1 MEEKEQYFAALNR
14 GEDVSSLL
22 INGLPFT
29 TRMVY
34 ETTRLCMKG
43 LAPRLATEEMNIADK
58 FVIPKGKKFF
68 RILRI
73 DLNFHIRLLSYVP
86 L

>member
-1 MEEKEQYFAALNR
+1 MAEKEEYFAALHR
-14 GEDVSSLL
+14 GEDVSNLL

-43 LAPRLATEEMNIADK
+43 LAPRYAIEEMNIADK
-58 FVIPKGKKFF
+58 FVVPKGKKFK
-68 RILRI
+68 I
-73 DLNFHIRLLSYVP
+73 
-86 L
+86 

>member
-1 MEEKEQYFAALNR
+1 MEEKEQYFAALSR

-29 TRMVY
+29 TRMVH

-43 LAPRLATEEMNIADK
+43 LAPRRAMDELNVADK
-58 FVIPKGKKFF
+58 FVIPKGK
-68 RILRI
+68 
-73 DLNFHIRLLSYVP
+73 
-86 L
+86 